1 MKRLRVS
8 RSVKN
13 LLNNN
18 DNDNNSMMDK
28 FLDSITFVKSDVTFR
43 GYLFGIYQVYK
54 FLFDK
59 NNLSIM
65 KNIWLIA
72 F

>member
-1 MKRLRVS
+1 MKRLRIS

-43 GYLFGIYQVYK
+43 GYLFEIYQVYK

-65 KNIWLIA
+65 RNWLIA

>member
-65 KNIWLIA
+65 RNWLIA

>member
-43 GYLFGIYQVYK
+43 GYLFGIYKVYK

-65 KNIWLIA
+65 RNWLIA